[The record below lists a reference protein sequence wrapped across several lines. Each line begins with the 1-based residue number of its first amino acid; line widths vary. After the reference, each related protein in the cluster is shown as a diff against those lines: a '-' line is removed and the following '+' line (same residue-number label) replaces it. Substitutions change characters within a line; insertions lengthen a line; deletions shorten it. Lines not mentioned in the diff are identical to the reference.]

1 MNVYVRGL
9 CHIIPAVASRQMSR
23 VNLIVI
29 GLINVADD
37 TVTYLMCIMY
47 VAFFAAHW
55 NVAGG
60 LAVRSFEITEAN

>member
-29 GLINVADD
+29 INVADD

-55 NVAGG
+55 NVVGG

>member
-29 GLINVADD
+29 INVADD

-47 VAFFAAHW
+47 VAFFAAQW

>member
-29 GLINVADD
+29 INVADD

-47 VAFFAAHW
+47 VAFFAAH
-55 NVAGG
+55 
-60 LAVRSFEITEAN
+60 